1 MKHQMKVSN
10 QRDIKV
16 ELQAFIV
23 SFYCK
28 KQIKKD
34 KEEHLKNQDSA
45 NVLIRQDNLRSVSKA
60 KSKFRYININLLF
73 VA

>member
-1 MKHQMKVSN
+1 MKVSN

-23 SFYCK
+23 IK

-45 NVLIRQDNLRSVSKA
+45 NVLIRQGNLRSVSKA

>member
-1 MKHQMKVSN
+1 MKVSN

-23 SFYCK
+23 IK

-45 NVLIRQDNLRSVSKA
+45 NV
-60 KSKFRYININLLF
+60 
-73 VA
+73 